1 MKFLLFNA
9 AVIAALVYLFG
20 MDRGELDAVSDQLEQ
35 SAEGLDRAKDDAVDK
50 ALDLLGREP
59 APADP
64 PARDDAEAEAASAK
78 ELEPREASA
87 EVTDRK
93 DVDQAPALPAEPAP
107 KTADAAST
115 DAERE
120 SATGEA
126 GGGVAASALPALTDP
141 AVARRRAEVLDG
153 LAVADRAP
161 SMALAEGERLMSP
174 EQRVREL
181 HALAEEMELLFVNKM
196 TP

>member
-20 MDRGELDAVSDQLEQ
+20 MDRGELDVVSDHLEQ

-59 APADP
+59 APSDP
-64 PARDDAEAEAASAK
+64 PARGDAEAAATSAK
-78 ELEPREASA
+78 EVEPDEAPA
-87 EVTDRK
+87 EVTDRR
-93 DVDQAPALPAEPAP
+93 DGDQAP
-107 KTADAAST
+107 KTEVAASAA
-115 DAERE
+115 AERE
-120 SATGEA
+120 SAPGEA
-126 GGGVAASALPALTDP
+126 EGRVAASALPAVTDP
-141 AVARRRAEVLDG
+141 AVAKRRAEVLDG
-153 LAVADRAP
+153 IAVADRAP